1 MGCIQQIDALI
12 TGWHHWTNNT
22 KNYFPSQFPN
32 HVGAYC
38 MSLHVSN
45 LNNWK
50 LNISPFEFNY
60 NSIIFMQDCGS
71 CQDIF
76 KNSYS

>member
-22 KNYFPSQFPN
+22 KNYFPSQFSS

-38 MSLHVSN
+38 TSFTCVQFEQLEIEHFPDLN
-45 LNNWK
+45 LTM
-50 LNISPFEFNY
+50 IPAS
-60 NSIIFMQDCGS
+60 
-71 CQDIF
+71 
-76 KNSYS
+76 